1 MALVTQCYD
10 CSVRSEPGLPIGSG
24 SEAYRSREISPY
36 PDGRHRNAAGF
47 FVRRGMD
54 QKGGSPTCSTGAG
67 GRRVDALVAD
77 GRGVDLGEGGVGPG
91 ADASLVDFGTAF
103 DKVCGQG

>member
-1 MALVTQCYD
+1 MQICRCERARWCRVPKALVTQWYD

-47 FVRRGMD
+47 FV
-54 QKGGSPTCSTGAG
+54 KAEYGSEGWVTDMLDLSGR
-67 GRRVDALVAD
+67 RRVDGLVAD
-77 GRGVDLGEGGVGPG
+77 GRGVDLGE
-91 ADASLVDFGTAF
+91 
-103 DKVCGQG
+103 